1 MNYKL
6 LLGSLCIGSGLST
19 IYYRFTNALYSEF
32 LDIVILALS
41 LVVGIYFISKAR
53 EESKNKTSLL

>member
-1 MNYKL
+1 
-6 LLGSLCIGSGLST
+6 LST

-41 LVVGIYFISKAR
+41 LVVGIYFISKGR
-53 EESKNKTSLL
+53 EESKILKE